1 MKQVLQVLLFYGC
14 VFNEGSSGGQLG
26 SIPLKPK
33 LMCLFGANKKKVRE
47 IVCMYV
53 IMYVCII
60 IIIIYYYHHHHH
72 YYYYY
77 YYIIVVVVVVV
88 VVVRY

>member
-33 LMCLFGANKKKVRE
+33 LMCLFGANKKKVCE
-47 IVCMYV
+47 IFCMYV
-53 IMYVCII
+53 HACICMYVCII
-60 IIIIYYYHHHHH
+60 IIIIIIII
-72 YYYYY
+72 YYYYCCCC
-77 YYIIVVVVVVV
+77 
-88 VVVRY
+88 